1 MTTTT
6 PMTNR
11 TPIEWLWLAALALP
25 ALVLGL
31 TLAWPAA
38 AASPDPMVLAQAG
51 APAQVADAQPGM
63 RREMH
68 GRRGDMRGEGQR
80 WHRHGLVLLR
90 HDDRD
95 ERGFNSLD
103 RVIPRIP
110 GTALACVGLM
120 PSLGV
125 LGTP

>member
-38 AASPDPMVLAQAG
+38 AASP
-51 APAQVADAQPGM
+51 
-63 RREMH
+63 
-68 GRRGDMRGEGQR
+68 
-80 WHRHGLVLLR
+80 
-90 HDDRD
+90 
-95 ERGFNSLD
+95 
-103 RVIPRIP
+103 
-110 GTALACVGLM
+110 
-120 PSLGV
+120 
-125 LGTP
+125 

>member
-31 TLAWPAA
+31 TLVWPAA

-51 APAQVADAQPGM
+51 APAQVAEAQPGM

-68 GRRGDMRGEGQR
+68 GGSGMGDITACRP
-80 WHRHGLVLLR
+80 WPPL
-90 HDDRD
+90 
-95 ERGFNSLD
+95 
-103 RVIPRIP
+103 PC
-110 GTALACVGLM
+110 GTA
-120 PSLGV
+120 PSWD
-125 LGTP
+125 